1 MSDSAEGE
9 RLEIAPGI
17 AIPVKEIELRASRSS
32 GPGGQHANVTAS
44 RVEATFDVER
54 SESLPDGAR
63 KRLLEA
69 VGPRVSAV
77 AQDERSQHRN
87 RAIALERLRQRLA
100 DALYV
105 QRPRRPTRPGR
116 GARERR
122 LQDKRSQAERKQGRR
137 PPQLGD

>member
-1 MSDSAEGE
+1 VTDRAEGE

-44 RVEATFDVER
+44 RVEASFDIER
-54 SESLPDGAR
+54 SEVLPDGVR
-63 KRLLEA
+63 ERLLEA

-105 QRPRRPTRPGR
+105 QPPRRPTRPGR

-122 LQDKRSQAERKQGRR
+122 LQDKRSQAQRKQDRR
-137 PPQLGD
+137 PPQLGE

>member
-1 MSDSAEGE
+1 MSDSADGE

-63 KRLLEA
+63 ERLLET

>member
-1 MSDSAEGE
+1 VSGRTDGE

-17 AIPVKEIELRASRSS
+17 AIPLREIELRASRSS

-44 RVEATFDVER
+44 RVEAIFDVER
-54 SESLPDGAR
+54 SEVLPEGVRD
-63 KRLLEA
+63 RLLEA
-69 VGPRVSAV
+69 VGPRVSAI

-105 QRPRRPTRPGR
+105 QPPRRPTRPGR

-137 PPQLGD
+137 PPQAGE

>member
-1 MSDSAEGE
+1 MTDRAEGE

-44 RVEATFDVER
+44 RVEASFDIER
-54 SESLPDGAR
+54 SEVLPDGVR
-63 KRLLEA
+63 ERLLEA

-105 QRPRRPTRPGR
+105 QPPRRPTRPGR

-122 LQDKRSQAERKQGRR
+122 LQDKRSQAQRKQDRR
-137 PPQLGD
+137 PPQLGE

>member
-1 MSDSAEGE
+1 MSERAEGE

-17 AIPVKEIELRASRSS
+17 SIPLKEIELRASRSS

-44 RVEATFDVER
+44 RVEAAFDIEG
-54 SESLPDGAR
+54 SQALPEGVR
-63 KRLLEA
+63 ERLLETL
-69 VGPRVSAV
+69 GPRVSAV

-105 QRPRRPTRPGR
+105 QPPRRPTRPGR

-137 PPQLGD
+137 PPQLGE